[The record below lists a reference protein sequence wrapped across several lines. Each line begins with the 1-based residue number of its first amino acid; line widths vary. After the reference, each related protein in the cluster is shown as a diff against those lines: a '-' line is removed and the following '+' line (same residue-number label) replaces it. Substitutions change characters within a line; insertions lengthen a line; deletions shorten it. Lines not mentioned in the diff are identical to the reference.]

1 MSWFQSRQ
9 KQVEHRIH
17 AYCDHV
23 LACSAR
29 FQQAMIAQM
38 NQADRQRLAADYLE
52 VHRFEN
58 LADDTRREIE
68 VLMYSQALFPE
79 SRGDV
84 LGLIETVD
92 RVANHAESAVR
103 MVLNEHID
111 WPALWTPQMLQLI
124 DTCHR
129 CVSLM
134 IDAVRRLFHNIT
146 HAAVGIGRID
156 ELERQADHLE
166 ASLIEDVFSS
176 DLDGWRKL
184 HLRDYVHHVSGICDR
199 AQVVGDRIRVI
210 VAKRR
215 A

>member
-1 MSWFQSRQ
+1 M
-9 KQVEHRIH
+9 

-23 LACSAR
+23 HACVDR
-29 FQQAMIAQM
+29 FQRAMIAQM
-38 NQADRQRLAADYLE
+38 NQPDRQRLAADSLE

-58 LADDTRREIE
+58 LADDARREIE

-92 RVANHAESAVR
+92 RVANHAESAIR

-111 WPALWTPQMLQLI
+111 LPTMWTPQILQLI

-129 CVSLM
+129 CVGLTV
-134 IDAVRRLFHNIT
+134 DAVRRLFRNVT
-146 HAAVGIGRID
+146 QAAVGIGRID

-166 ASLIEDVFSS
+166 AALIEDIFSS
-176 DLDGWRKL
+176 DMDGWKKL
-184 HLRDYVHHVSGICDR
+184 HLRDWIHHVSGICDR